1 MFLFIF
7 FRTKNYKIN
16 FINSQEIMVKDLLSK
31 IKNLDINLEAEEYL
45 LLIDG
50 KQFFKDDIIT
60 LRNFKNMKFE
70 LIKLLQ
76 PLNTVIKEVN
86 YFSGDKLAEIIQKV
100 TNAKERLKPKVNKNF
115 KIIRNQVEIKRDIR
129 QI

>member
-1 MFLFIF
+1 
-7 FRTKNYKIN
+7 
-16 FINSQEIMVKDLLSK
+16 MVKDLLSK